1 MLIDL
6 TEAMLEPTEEEIEDG
21 IRKFISFNIRRD
33 KATRAIVDQL
43 QAGEKK
49 EIKYAAIKVSLSLAK
64 EMSGMFIQGKFFGLP
79 LLQDTEATG
88 YSATLVTQEEV
99 ARDAEQA
106 LKIRPAVRP
115 SAGAD
120 AGETT

>member
-43 QAGEKK
+43 QAGE

>member
-1 MLIDL
+1 MKR
-6 TEAMLEPTEEEIEDG
+6 MDG
-21 IRKFISFNIRRD
+21 GMCTFMSLDGGRD
-33 KATRAIVDQL
+33 KATRAIVAQL
-43 QAGEKK
+43 EAVEKK
-49 EIKYAAIKVSLSLAK
+49 EIKCAAIKVSLPLTK
-64 EMSGMFIQGKFFGLP
+64 WMSGMFIQGKFFGLP

-120 AGETT
+120 TGETT